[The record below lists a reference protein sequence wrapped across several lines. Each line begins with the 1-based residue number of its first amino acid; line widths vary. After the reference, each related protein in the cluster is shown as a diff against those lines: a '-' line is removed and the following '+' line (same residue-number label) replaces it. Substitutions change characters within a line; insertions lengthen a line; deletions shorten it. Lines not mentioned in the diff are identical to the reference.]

1 MIRSDVVVIGGGF
14 AGLMAA
20 LTSAKRGESVTL
32 LTYGEGTLTLNSGVI
47 DVLGY
52 DEKHNYVKNPLA
64 GIEKLPQNH
73 PYQKIGKKALQDA
86 VKFFCEIMQEG
97 NLPFVGSLD
106 KQVLV
111 PTAVGTLKPT
121 CFAPKSL
128 DGSDVF
134 ANKKKIIIVGIK
146 GLKDFYD
153 DIMLE
158 NFQKA
163 LAEKTDYEIVEVDTG
178 FHGGRD
184 ILTQDVARW
193 LDTPD
198 GQESFVKQ
206 LEPYGGSRDVLFVVP
221 QILGTKD
228 CACYEMMRS
237 RLEADIV
244 ETTALPPSINGMRVQ
259 SILMRALRKMG
270 VDIIENTKVL
280 RAITNGTKATAV
292 VAQSAS
298 NEKTYY
304 ADRFILATGGFYSGG
319 ITMRDFEQPKET
331 IFDLPVYFVK
341 GEENWTNK
349 ELFSDKPQGF
359 AKTGVLTDE
368 TLRPIDAKG
377 KRVFDNVYVVGRDLG
392 GYDFCFEHSGN
403 GVALASAY
411 KAAMM

>member
-14 AGLMAA
+14 AGLIAA
-20 LTSAKRGESVTL
+20 LASAKRGKSVTL

-52 DEKHNYVKNPLA
+52 DENHNYVNNPLA
-64 GIEKLPQNH
+64 GIDKLPQNH
-73 PYQKIGKKALQDA
+73 PYKKIGKKALQDA
-86 VKFFCEIMQEG
+86 VAFFCEVMKNG
-97 NLPFVGSLD
+97 NMPYTGSLD
-106 KQVLV
+106 KQLQV

-121 CFAPKSL
+121 CLAPASL

-158 NFQKA
+158 NFKQA
-163 LAEKTDYEIVEVDTG
+163 LHEDVEYKVVEVDTG
-178 FHGGRD
+178 FHDGRD

-193 LDTPD
+193 LDSSE

-206 LEPYGGSRDVLFVVP
+206 LRPYGGSRDVLFVVP

-228 CACYEMMRS
+228 SACYEMMKS

-244 ETTALPPSINGMRVQ
+244 ETTVLPPSINGMRLQ
-259 SILMRALRKMG
+259 GILVRNLRRIG
-270 VDIIENTKVL
+270 VDIVENTKVL
-280 RAITNGTKATAV
+280 RAVKENGKATAV
-292 VAQSAS
+292 IAQSSS

-304 ADRFILATGGFYSGG
+304 ADKFILATGGFYSGG
-319 ITMRDFEQPKET
+319 ITMRDFEQPKEM

-359 AKTGVLTDE
+359 AKTGVLTDD
-368 TLRPIDAKG
+368 TLRPVDAKG
-377 KRVFDNVYVVGRDLG
+377 QRVLDNVYVVGRDLG